1 MIQRMT
7 GIIGR
12 RGLGAA
18 GAGMAIAAAGR
29 SARAQPQ
36 TELRIGAQVEP
47 TSIDPHFANVD
58 TNNAMALHF
67 FTPLVIRN
75 ERLQPQPGLA
85 ASWRMVDE
93 TTWEF
98 RLREGV
104 RFHDGSELTAE
115 DVEFSI
121 RRAPAVP
128 GSPSSLSVYL
138 RQITGIEIVDRHT
151 IRLRT
156 VEIFPLMP
164 IFMGTFVILSR
175 RAAEGVTTEEFNG
188 GRGMIGTGPYRF
200 TGWQR
205 GERLTM
211 ERFAGYWG
219 PAPEMER
226 VTFRFIPN
234 AAARLSALLAGDVDM
249 IDFVPIASMD
259 TVRRRNDLRLSR
271 GVTNRLIY
279 LHVEHERADAPFV
292 TDRAGRPFTGRGPL
306 QDVRVRRAI
315 SMAIDR
321 RAIADRV
328 MEGASEPTS
337 QIMPAGAVGH
347 VPDLPVEPHDPA
359 GARRLLAEAGYPD
372 GFAITMHVPRNRYV
386 NDVRAM
392 EAIAQMLTRIGLEV
406 RLETV
411 PVQTFF
417 ERAARREF
425 SLFMIGFGVVT
436 GEPSSFMSLV
446 MQTFDAQARVG
457 AGNRGRY
464 SNPAFDRLL
473 VQALRTPD
481 DAAREN
487 LLRQA
492 TKVAMADQAI
502 IPLHH
507 QVHLWAMRSDLD
519 HVPRTDEYTLAQ
531 DVRRRR

>member
-1 MIQRMT
+1 MIDS
-7 GIIGR
+7 IGR

-18 GAGMAIAAAGR
+18 GTALAMAAAGR
-29 SARAQPQ
+29 PAHAQARSD
-36 TELRIGAQVEP
+36 LRIGAQVEP

-75 ERLQPQPGLA
+75 ERLEPQPGLA
-85 ASWRMVDE
+85 TSWRMLDE

-115 DVEFSI
+115 DVAFSI

-138 RQITGIEIVDRHT
+138 RHITAVEVIDRHT

-156 VEIFPLMP
+156 AEIFPLMQ

-175 RAAEGVTTEEFNG
+175 RAAEGVTTEEFNT
-188 GRGMIGTGPYRF
+188 GRGMVGTGPYRF

-211 ERFAGYWG
+211 ERFADYWG
-219 PAPEMER
+219 PAPDIEH

-259 TVRRRNDLRLSR
+259 VLARRNDLRLSR

-279 LHVEHERADAPFV
+279 LHIEHARPNAPFV
-292 TDRAGRPFTGRGPL
+292 TDRAGQPFTDRGPL
-306 QDVRVRRAI
+306 QDARVRRAI

-321 RAIADRV
+321 RAIAARV
-328 MEGASEPTS
+328 MDGASEPTS
-337 QIMPAGAVGH
+337 QVMPAGAIGH
-347 VPDLPVEPHDPA
+347 VPDLPVEAHDPA
-359 GARRLLAEAGYPD
+359 GSRRLLTEAGYPN
-372 GFAITMHVPRNRYV
+372 GFAVTMHVPRNRYV

-392 EAIAQMLTRIGLEV
+392 EAIAQMLTRIGIEV

-417 ERAARREF
+417 DRAARREF

-436 GEPSSFMSLV
+436 GEPSSFLSLV
-446 MQTFDAQARVG
+446 LQTFDAQARVG

-464 SNPAFDRLL
+464 SNPEFDRLL
-473 VQALRTPD
+473 IQALRTPD
-481 DAAREN
+481 DTARED

-492 TKVAMADQAI
+492 TRVAIADQAL

-507 QVHLWAMRSDLD
+507 QVHVWAMRADLD
-519 HVPRTDEYTLAQ
+519 HTPRTDEYTLAQ
-531 DVRRRR
+531 DVRRRA